1 MRCHAILRR
10 DGAVAVLAV
19 TGVAEGR
26 LRTIP
31 RTVDARILGAASE
44 ELGLRVLADI
54 ERPAIGARQTEV

>member
-19 TGVAEGR
+19 TGVAEGG

-31 RTVDARILGAASE
+31 GAVNARVLGAAAE
-44 ELGLRVLADI
+44 KLGLRILADV
-54 ERPAIGARQTEV
+54 EGPTVGARQTEV